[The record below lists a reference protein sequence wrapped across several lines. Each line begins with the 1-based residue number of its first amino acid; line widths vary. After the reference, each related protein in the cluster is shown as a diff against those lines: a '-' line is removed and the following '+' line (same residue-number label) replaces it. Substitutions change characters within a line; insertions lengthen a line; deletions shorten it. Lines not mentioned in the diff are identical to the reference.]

1 MLSFKKIIMLL
12 SVFLFAGC
20 TGISEKQ
27 GYLTKAQVIK
37 GNPEANYFE
46 IDGKVYVTGIDWL
59 EEVELTKHEVIGEI
73 EDGMA
78 SNLPVGTKIYI
89 PKERG
94 DILIA
99 EDNGIEIRYLLMM
112 GE

>member
-1 MLSFKKIIMLL
+1 MLTFKKIILL

-20 TGISEKQ
+20 TGIPEEQ
-27 GYLTKAQVIK
+27 GYLTKEQVLK
-37 GNPEANYFE
+37 GNAEANYIA

-59 EEVELTKHEVIGEI
+59 EEVKLTKHEVIGEI
-73 EDGMA
+73 KDGMA
-78 SNLPVGTKIYI
+78 SDLPIGTKIYI

-99 EDNGIEIRYLLMM
+99 EDNGMEIRYLLMM